1 MTNAENPAISIKQK
15 QVDVIRDNA
24 AKADK
29 DGKPTRTQLTQLYE
43 QNFFNLL
50 APAIYGGLQ
59 LGLPEALQT
68 LEKLSW
74 ADGSIGWLTARGVIA
89 GWAGGFVNAEVGKEL
104 LTGDKVHVTGT
115 NEVSGVAEKTKT
127 GYNVTGHWKH
137 VAGIAEAS
145 AFIAHCTIMENGA
158 VIKDEA
164 HKAQVL
170 SFILLKDE
178 LTLTVCGSMG
188 LASAGCHD
196 VEVNN
201 LKVPANRAFIMTAE
215 HAVASA
221 RLYQYPYLQ
230 LSEAVL
236 AATVSGMATNLTEL
250 CIAMLND
257 MKDNNGAPLMNDNM
271 VQDTIEKHTQK
282 MNDARVKLY
291 YAAELTWQACVNQQ
305 TIKDTILYKV
315 SAAAQ
320 DLTRKARECADAI
333 LPFCGITVMDKG
345 SEINRVW
352 RDLHTASQDSLLVFG
367 GL

>member
-1 MTNAENPAISIKQK
+1 MANTENAAIVMKQK
-15 QVDVIRDNA
+15 QLDAIREQA
-24 AKADK
+24 AKAEK
-29 DGKPTRTQLTQLYE
+29 DAKPTRAQLAQLYE

-50 APAIYGGLQ
+50 APAAYGGLQ
-59 LGLPEALQT
+59 LAIPEALQV
-68 LEKLSW
+68 LENLSW
-74 ADGSIGWLTARGVIA
+74 ADGSMGWLTAKGVIA
-89 GWAGGFVNAEVGKEL
+89 GWAGGFINPEVGKEL
-104 LTGDKVHVTGT
+104 LSGDKVHVTGT
-115 NEVSGVAEKTKT
+115 NEVSGIAEKTKT
-127 GYNVTGHWKH
+127 GYTVTGHWSH

-158 VIKDEA
+158 TIKDEA
-164 HKAQVL
+164 HKEQVL

-178 LTLTVCGSMG
+178 LTLSVCSSMG

-196 VEVNN
+196 VDVKN
-201 LKVPANRAFIMTAE
+201 LKVAANRAFILTAE
-215 HAVASA
+215 HAAANA

-236 AATVSGMATNLTEL
+236 AATVSGMATRLTEL
-250 CIAMLND
+250 CQGMINE
-257 MKDNNGAPLMNDNM
+257 MKDNNGAPLINDNM
-271 VQDTIEKHTQK
+271 VQDTIEKYTQK

-320 DLTRKARECADAI
+320 DLTRKARECTDAI
-333 LPFCGITVMDKG
+333 LPFCGIAAMDKG

-352 RDLHTASQDSLLVFG
+352 RDLHTASQEKLLVFG